1 MNKKDYFYYAKFYG
15 IPVYFQP
22 EENEMVGR
30 NRFYNFLLYL
40 VIPVIL
46 FFSDAEEFGLT
57 IENRTIKRE
66 DIDVLQF

>member
-30 NRFYNFLLYL
+30 NRFYNLLLDL
-40 VIPVIL
+40 VISVIL
-46 FFSDAEEFGLT
+46 FFSDAEDFWPY
-57 IENRTIKRE
+57 N
-66 DIDVLQF
+66 